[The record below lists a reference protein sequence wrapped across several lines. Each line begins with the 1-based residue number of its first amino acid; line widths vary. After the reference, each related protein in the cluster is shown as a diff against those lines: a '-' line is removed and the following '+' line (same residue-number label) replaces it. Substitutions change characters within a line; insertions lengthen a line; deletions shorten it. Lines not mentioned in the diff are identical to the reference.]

1 MRLVLRVVLGV
12 LCVLAAAPAHA
23 QVQTGSITGTITD
36 ISGGVMPGVS
46 VSLSGDK
53 LIGGVQT
60 QVTDTTALPLRPAS
74 AGHVSAQVRAAGFPI
89 DQPE

>member
-36 ISGGVMPGVS
+36 ISGGVMF
-46 VSLSGDK
+46 L
-53 LIGGVQT
+53 
-60 QVTDTTALPLRPAS
+60 AS
-74 AGHVSAQVRAAGFPI
+74 AESDYVNGAILNI
-89 DQPE
+89 DGGWLAR